1 MSSVKFVS
9 YITSIILLGIGLL
22 FLLIQ
27 IEIGVALII
36 IGLIQIIFIGLK
48 NVWYAI
54 KEGIYASGN
63 SAEK

>member
-9 YITSIILLGIGLL
+9 YITAILLLGIGLL

-54 KEGIYASGN
+54 KEGIYASGK

>member
-9 YITSIILLGIGLL
+9 YITAILLLGIGLL